1 MRRVIGVVIFLFGIG
16 LTWFYYDVWNDA
28 KSSAETISTDVIE
41 KYEVQLKEVKSET
54 ETIAPEYVVNTSKNN
69 DVDDQPIVEQI
80 YYEIGQ
86 EMAKLIIPDLEM
98 QYSVYWGTDPN
109 VLSQGVGM
117 FVSDSTTTPKGMKHT
132 VLSGHRDTVFTRL
145 GELEIGD
152 RIIVEYDGS
161 LYEYRIN
168 KTWITHSDDRTVI
181 VPKDSATLTLT
192 TCYPFE
198 FIGYAPDRYIIQAD
212 LISTT

>member
-1 MRRVIGVVIFLFGIG
+1 MRRMIGVVIFLVGIG
-16 LTWFYYDVWNDA
+16 LTWFYYDVWNDS
-28 KSSAETISTDVIE
+28 KSSAETISTDIIE
-41 KYEVQLKEVKSET
+41 KYEVQLNEGET
-54 ETIAPEYVVNTSKNN
+54 ETIAPAYAADTSENN
-69 DVDDQPIVEQI
+69 KSADDQSIVEEVN
-80 YYEIGQ
+80 YEIGQ
-86 EMAKLIIPDLEM
+86 EVAKLIIPDLKM
-98 QYSVYWGTDPN
+98 QYSVYWGTDSN
-109 VLSQGVGM
+109 VLMQGVGM
-117 FVSDSTTTPKGMKHT
+117 FISDSTTTPKGMKHT

-181 VPKDSATLTLT
+181 VSKDSPTLTLT

-198 FIGYAPDRYIIQAD
+198 FIGDAPDRYIIQAD